1 MSIRRAD
8 VAMSSAAFPKV
19 RNTTS
24 GVSESSSTSPNNS
37 YTGDIFDSVF
47 PSWRIN
53 LHSSSMAFL
62 SVDYQESQ
70 EA

>member
-8 VAMSSAAFPKV
+8 VAMSSAPFPKV

-37 YTGDIFDSVF
+37 YISDIDSVF

-53 LHSSSMAFL
+53 IHSSPMAFL